1 MQLFGNFVILID
13 LRRKL
18 ENYILNFNLY
28 ADYDSDDY
36 RYGSFIMRNH
46 FFENLFLIYFE
57 KENNFSI

>member
-36 RYGSFIMRNH
+36 RYGSFIMH
-46 FFENLFLIYFE
+46 FFQTWHETFNSYRHR
-57 KENNFSI
+57 SI